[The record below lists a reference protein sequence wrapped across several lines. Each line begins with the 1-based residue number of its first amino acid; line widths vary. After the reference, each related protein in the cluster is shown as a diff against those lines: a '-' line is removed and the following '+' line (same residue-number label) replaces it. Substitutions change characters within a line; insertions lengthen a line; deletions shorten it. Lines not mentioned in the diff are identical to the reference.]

1 MAGQMAKEAVA
12 KIEVGTFG
20 RLGAEDTRELGYSAL
35 KGLLTRGS
43 DVPVTLVNAPSIAEQ
58 RGVQLVQTKSAT
70 AHDYASLLTVSVGGT
85 KTVHTLAGTCF
96 EGQETGRIVRI
107 DDFEIDLNPAK
118 VMLLMFYPDRPGMI
132 GKLGTILGEADIN
145 IAHMAVGRR
154 EKRGQAVVALTLD
167 DSIPDEVLKKIG
179 AAIHVDELCH
189 IQLP

>member
-1 MAGQMAKEAVA
+1 
-12 KIEVGTFG
+12 
-20 RLGAEDTRELGYSAL
+20 
-35 KGLLTRGS
+35 
-43 DVPVTLVNAPSIAEQ
+43 
-58 RGVQLVQTKSAT
+58 
-70 AHDYASLLTVSVGGT
+70 
-85 KTVHTLAGTCF
+85 
-96 EGQETGRIVRI
+96 
-107 DDFEIDLNPAK
+107 
-118 VMLLMFYPDRPGMI
+118 MLLMFYPDRPGMI